1 MAAIDQSTTR
11 TALADLLQSALVGSG
26 KPTQQVYDGLIG
38 DFGSKAPVVMVT
50 DAGVKRKPRELTGTR
65 YRNYFRELVLVWVA
79 DADAAAGWTDKM
91 AEDQL
96 SALDK
101 AIADV
106 VSANRRTVNWNW
118 IGHEDDFAI
127 PEPVPD
133 EGGKSYLVL
142 PIPLLVEVFD
152 A

>member
-11 TALADLLQSALVGSG
+11 SALVALFQAALVGVG
-26 KPTQQVYDGLIG
+26 KPTQQVYDGLVS

-65 YRNYFRELVLVWVA
+65 YRNYFRELVLIWVA
-79 DADAAAGWTDKM
+79 DADATAGWTDKM
-91 AEDQL
+91 VEDQL
-96 SALDK
+96 SAIDK

-106 VSANRRTVNWNW
+106 VSANRRTANWHW
-118 IGHEDDFAI
+118 IGHEDEFAT

-142 PIPLLVEVFD
+142 PVSLLVEVFD